1 MRDSASMTRLRMLL
15 QALAMSGLA
24 IAAQATGI
32 SVAGADGWISHPQA
46 AAQDR
51 PIVLQ
56 FRRVLDLPR
65 RPASFV
71 VRVSADNRF
80 ILFANGRRVAAGPS
94 TSDIAHW
101 RYETI
106 DLASYLQP
114 GRNEISATV
123 WNEVQPPLPAV
134 IAELT
139 NQTGRLAQQSLATG
153 FWLQGDAAAVQIG
166 TAQAGW
172 QVAIDRGRSPVNG
185 VRQFGFRIY
194 YVAGAPEEIDTR
206 TALSAW
212 IAAVPTDAAARP
224 LVVDPLP
231 AQRFQPAA
239 AGRVVRTTLAG
250 GSAFP
255 ARSVTVPPHSHV
267 SLLLQR
273 SEMISA
279 YPELQIKGGKDARI
293 QITYAEALYDSA
305 NRKGDR
311 DSIDDRRAIGI
322 HDTLIA
328 DGATRAV
335 MPLWW
340 RTWRYLDLNVET
352 GDAPLTLVGL
362 KVWETGYPF
371 EQRGYFR
378 SSDPVLDRIWQV
390 GWRTAQVDAHDT
402 YMDSSYWEQLQYVGD
417 TRLQMLISYAVAGDP
432 RLARQALDAFAAS
445 DVDGGLTEGAWPS
458 RGSNA
463 IAPFALLWVGMLH
476 DWWLEQPDAATVAR
490 NLPRM
495 RRVLAWFVPWLG
507 PNGLLTK
514 NPQWNFVDWVGQ
526 PATDRSIFPSYG
538 RDGESC
544 LISIFYLGAL
554 DQAAD
559 LEVALGDTALG
570 ARDRAQAS
578 VLRDAI
584 RARCWSPERRLFAD
598 DPDQATFSQHMN
610 ALAVLYDVVPR
621 GEARELLERITVAD
635 KGIDAPVG
643 MTTTSYYFAWY
654 LIRAFEHAG
663 LAQRYPAL
671 LATWADLLKLHYTTW
686 PESRGDTRSDTH
698 AWSAHPTADL
708 LRLVAGIGPAAPGYA
723 RVRIAPALGMLT
735 RLDAAAATP
744 QGTVRVRYR
753 KVRGKLQARIVLPP
767 GLSGSFLWDGRE
779 YPLTR
784 RTTSFSLPA
793 R

>member
-1 MRDSASMTRLRMLL
+1 LRMKLH
-15 QALAMSGLA
+15 AMVMSGLA
-24 IAAQATGI
+24 FTAQAAGI
-32 SVAGADGWISHPQA
+32 SVAGADGWITHPQV

-56 FRRVLDLPR
+56 FRRALDLPR
-65 RPASFV
+65 RPAAFAV
-71 VRVSADNRF
+71 QVSADNRF
-80 ILFANGRRVAAGPS
+80 ILLVNGRRVAVGPS

-106 DLASYLQP
+106 DLASYLKA
-114 GRNEISATV
+114 GRNEIIATV
-123 WNEVQPPLPAV
+123 WNDVQPPLPAV

-139 NQTGRLAQQSLATG
+139 HQTGRLAQQSLATG
-153 FWLQGDAAAVQIG
+153 FWLQGDAAAAQIG
-166 TAQAGW
+166 TAQTGW
-172 QVAIDRGRSPVNG
+172 QVVIDRGRSAVNG
-185 VRQFGFRIY
+185 LKQFGFRIY

-212 IAAVPTDAAARP
+212 VAAVPAAVAARP
-224 LVVDPLP
+224 LLTDPLP
-231 AQRFQPAA
+231 AQRFLPAA

-250 GSAFP
+250 GGAFP
-255 ARSVTVPPHSHV
+255 TRSVTVPPHSRV

-273 SEMISA
+273 NAMISA

-322 HDTLIA
+322 HDTIIA
-328 DGATRAV
+328 DGATRTV

-390 GWRTAQVDAHDT
+390 GWRTAQVDAHET

-432 RLARQALDAFAAS
+432 RLARQAIDAFAAS
-445 DVDGGLTEGAWPS
+445 DVDGGLVEGAWPS

-495 RRVLAWFVPWLG
+495 RRVLDWFAPWLG

-526 PATDRSIFPSYG
+526 SATDRSVFPSYSTA
-538 RDGESC
+538 GESC
-544 LISIFYLGAL
+544 LTSIFYLGAL
-554 DQAAD
+554 DQGAD
-559 LEVALGDTALG
+559 LEIALGVEQG

-578 VLRDAI
+578 ALREAI

-598 DPDQATFSQHMN
+598 DPDLATFSQHMN
-610 ALAVLYDVVPR
+610 ALAVLYDVVPP
-621 GEARELLERITVAD
+621 GQARELLERITVAD

-643 MTTTSYYFAWY
+643 MATTSYYFAWY
-654 LIRAFEHAG
+654 LVRAFEHAG

-723 RVRIAPALGMLT
+723 RVRIAPSLGMLT

-744 QGTVRVRYR
+744 QGTVHVRYR
-753 KVRGKLQARIVLPP
+753 NARGRLQARIVLPP
-767 GLSGSFLWDGRE
+767 GLSGSFVWDGRE
-779 YPLTR
+779 YPLVR
-784 RTTSFSLPA
+784 RKTDLSLA
-793 R
+793 AAQ